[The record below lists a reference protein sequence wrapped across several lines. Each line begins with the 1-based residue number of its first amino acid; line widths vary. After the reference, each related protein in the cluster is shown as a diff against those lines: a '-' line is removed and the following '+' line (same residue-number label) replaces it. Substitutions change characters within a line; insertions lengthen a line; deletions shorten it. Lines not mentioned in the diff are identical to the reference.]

1 MKSYE
6 ARGKT
11 LDLAIQKAIEELGVN
26 SKDELEIR
34 VIQESSKGLLGFGS
48 RDAKILATVISP
60 NDENTSATATGSSNA
75 STEGT
80 SVSNGAV
87 EKLAIE
93 FLQEVTTKMGVVDP
107 KFEVSK
113 DGQSLLINIVGENT
127 SVLIG
132 KRGVTLDAIQT
143 LVNFAANKGLEDYIN
158 VRLDTENYREARIK
172 SLEKLATNLALKVK
186 KTKRSATLEP
196 MSSYERRI
204 IHAVLQDD
212 ADVETYSEGQGS
224 YRHVIIKYVG
234 K

>member
-1 MKSYE
+1 MRSYE
-6 ARGKT
+6 ASGKT
-11 LDLAIQKAIEELGVN
+11 LDLAIQKAVAELGVN

-34 VIQESSKGLLGFGS
+34 VIQESTKGLLGFGS
-48 RDAKILATVISP
+48 KEAKIIATVISSVQESSEES
-60 NDENTSATATGSSNA
+60 NDANA
-75 STEGT
+75 
-80 SVSNGAV
+80 VVNGNV
-87 EKLAIE
+87 EKLAVE
-93 FLQEVTTKMGVVDP
+93 FLKDVTVKMGVVDP

-113 DGQSLLINIVGENT
+113 DGQSLLINVVGENT

-158 VRLDTENYREARIK
+158 IRLDTENYRDARVK

-186 KTKRSATLEP
+186 KTRRSATLEP

-204 IHAVLQDD
+204 IHAALQDD
-212 ADVETYSEGQGS
+212 KEVETHSEGQGS

>member
-6 ARGKT
+6 SRGKT
-11 LDLAIQKAIEELGVN
+11 LDLAIQKAVEELGVN
-26 SKDELEIR
+26 SKDDLEIK
-34 VIQESSKGLLGFGS
+34 VLQESSKGLLGLGFGS
-48 RDAKILATVISP
+48 REAKILATVISP
-60 NDENTSATATGSSNA
+60 KEDSTSNRDENSI
-75 STEGT
+75 
-80 SVSNGAV
+80 SNGNV
-87 EKLAIE
+87 EKLAVE
-93 FLQEVTTKMGVVDP
+93 FLRDVTIKMGVVDP
-107 KFEVSK
+107 QFEVSK
-113 DGQSLLINIVGENT
+113 DGQSLLINVVGENT

-158 VRLDTENYREARIK
+158 VRLDTENYREARVK

-204 IHAVLQDD
+204 IHAALQDD
-212 ADVETYSEGQGS
+212 ADVETHSEGQGS